1 MDSAFSAI
9 ENQVQILQ
17 TKTTRL
23 EENYYDMFQE
33 AQTTSSALMV
43 LEEKHSQT
51 TTMLEEKIDK
61 LKGFS
66 RRDNLKFFN
75 IPQSTD
81 EDYETCVM
89 KVVSILQDTV
99 PNRQWCRG
107 DTVRAHRHWKQHQ
120 RQKPKRLLQTATS
133 DSKVHQMVRQDGHFD
148 ERTRSAEKERGDG
161 GRRPDNEAAGHHPGA
176 PGERSTRV
184 LPKATDWWWPGLSST
199 TPSTAVASPTPR
211 DVAVPAVGGSTQGTA
226 ATLHASS
233 GTPGTNVRHQSTK
246 PREEYDSRPY
256 QSELRRQLP
265 LEQRNAT
272 LGRQQDHRL
281 AERIPGEHRQPPLRP
296 MDPAILHQREFQGL
310 ALGMVRSAALP
321 RLAGLR
327 PSPQRLPVARRASQ
341 ELQEPHTS
349 GGTERRRHQPPGKT
363 A

>member
-1 MDSAFSAI
+1 
-9 ENQVQILQ
+9 
-17 TKTTRL
+17 
-23 EENYYDMFQE
+23 
-33 AQTTSSALMV
+33 
-43 LEEKHSQT
+43 
-51 TTMLEEKIDK
+51 MLEEKIDK
-61 LKGFS
+61 LKRFS

-107 DTVRAHRHWKQHQ
+107 DIVRARHR
-120 RQKPKRLLQTATS
+120 LGSNTS
-133 DSKVHQMVRQDGHFD
+133 DKSRNGFSKLQPVIVKFTRWSDKMDILTKGREALKKKGVTVAGDLTTKQQDTIREH
-148 ERTRSAEKERGDG
+148 RERGLRAYYKGNRLVMAGPLQYHPLNRGSFADAARRGSASHGRLNPGDG
-161 GRRPDNEAAGHHPGA
+161 RH
-176 PGERSTRV
+176 
-184 LPKATDWWWPGLSST
+184 
-199 TPSTAVASPTPR
+199 TAC
-211 DVAVPAVGGSTQGTA
+211 QQWN
-226 ATLHASS
+226 
-233 GTPGTNVRHQSTK
+233 PGTNVRHQSTR

-327 PSPQRLPVARRASQ
+327 PSPQRLPVARHASQ